1 MGNHLIA
8 GNPVNETNPL
18 SAEIVAANR
27 QAIAD
32 AVAAAVAAALAG
44 LAVTGHLTDAELRD
58 SAVPVSIS
66 QTAGANGVTAANS
79 LVAVPATIA
88 TGESLSAEIDL
99 GAGRVLCGIDMP
111 ADWTAA
117 NLTFQASYNSGGTF
131 DNLYDQY
138 GTEKTVTAAEDRY
151 IPLDDPAFWMG
162 VRYLKVRSGTAAS
175 AVAQGAERVIQ
186 LIVKPV

>member
-8 GNPVNETNPL
+8 GNDVNEANPL
-18 SAEIVAANR
+18 SAEIVAAN
-27 QAIAD
+27 QTAIAN
-32 AVAAAVAAALAG
+32 AIAAAVAAALAG
-44 LAVTGHLTDAELRD
+44 LGVTGPLTDAELRD

-88 TGESLSAEIDL
+88 TEESLSAEIDL

-138 GTEKTVTAAEDRY
+138 GTEKTVTAAEDRF